1 MDTLA
6 TTEEECDQDVHM
18 QPLVSSTQHAN
29 TLEVCDFQKAGALH
43 YPSLGCFNELQLS
56 FQITFE
62 DLGTRYPVE
71 SRSKYQHLTTL
82 TNT

>member
-62 DLGTRYPVE
+62 NHGT
-71 SRSKYQHLTTL
+71 SMFQSL
-82 TNT
+82 